1 MPSNPSSSEDK
12 RNRAGAR
19 KGSGSRR
26 EDRGAGIFGRL
37 KPKKKQRRTDA
48 YGGAVGK
55 AWSLDDLADEMQRLG
70 LEPRGL
76 GNFIA
81 SLHKLA
87 VASGVNPS
95 VLATVI
101 RDLSSLSED
110 EHVPIE
116 QVRKKIQRLAE
127 EQKVLAIKVKELS
140 DKKASIESEIDAV
153 GNEQAHDK
161 ESLSKF
167 IQLQQQLEE
176 VGVSIED
183 FSRLALMVAS
193 AKQIGFCPSAVTE
206 ILSNIDA
213 AQQMKNKAENDL
225 ERLLDTKN
233 AAQQR
238 ALALEQ
244 EIADKQKIIDSV
256 NNASSLGLG
265 PEDLDQLSSAIKMIA
280 KTRNIDE
287 ASAKRR
293 LTSDLESYYANDQE
307 LRSRLRTLEA
317 LVREKEEKFNMLDA
331 DLHNEK
337 AVLDS
342 ATKLISAGL
351 DEKWLAK
358 LRSIIDTYGLDIDS
372 LAKELQTRSGLSASI
387 EELVRTKKTLEEEEK
402 LLRQKVVAAEDQR
415 IKTLTMIN
423 DIIVHAPRSVQAQTR
438 QAEATKLS
446 AAQVAESPEFLT
458 SAQKAIEVI
467 RAKLPVDSPAR
478 LVLEHA
484 LLALR
489 LESTRG

>member
-1 MPSNPSSSEDK
+1 
-12 RNRAGAR
+12 
-19 KGSGSRR
+19 
-26 EDRGAGIFGRL
+26 
-37 KPKKKQRRTDA
+37 
-48 YGGAVGK
+48 
-55 AWSLDDLADEMQRLG
+55 
-70 LEPRGL
+70 
-76 GNFIA
+76 
-81 SLHKLA
+81 
-87 VASGVNPS
+87 
-95 VLATVI
+95 
-101 RDLSSLSED
+101 
-110 EHVPIE
+110 
-116 QVRKKIQRLAE
+116 
-127 EQKVLAIKVKELS
+127 
-140 DKKASIESEIDAV
+140 
-153 GNEQAHDK
+153 
-161 ESLSKF
+161 
-167 IQLQQQLEE
+167 
-176 VGVSIED
+176 
-183 FSRLALMVAS
+183 
-193 AKQIGFCPSAVTE
+193 
-206 ILSNIDA
+206 
-213 AQQMKNKAENDL
+213 
-225 ERLLDTKN
+225 
-233 AAQQR
+233 
-238 ALALEQ
+238 
-244 EIADKQKIIDSV
+244 
-256 NNASSLGLG
+256 
-265 PEDLDQLSSAIKMIA
+265 MIA

-372 LAKELQTRSGLSASI
+372 LAKELQTRSGLSARI